1 MKSIHM
7 KQILFLL
14 SFTAGFALLVS
25 GQGDPNNSNP
35 NTNNIPKTNTPR
47 LQGLPNAST
56 SIVDGST
63 DFKNMRTFTQDGQFQ
78 IPKGTKLVKIEVWG
92 GGGGGSATGGGG
104 GGTFVR
110 SVFTIMDGGEV
121 TVKIGQGGRG
131 GTTMAQPGGTTYAQ
145 FKGALPTGN
154 ANSVSAGGGK
164 GAVYVTGSNPYA
176 DEGYGGQEGGC
187 SNYTIGFELIA
198 GEDGEVFQDTYNQSG
213 PNNYVVSRSLGKGG
227 NAGNTE
233 YTGGRGD
240 IILNPANP
248 TYRRGGGPGK
258 LPGGGGGGSTN
269 PRGGFNGAS
278 GMAIIYY

>member
-1 MKSIHM
+1 MKRIT
-7 KQILFLL
+7 FLL
-14 SFTAGFALLVS
+14 CFLGLSLWLAAQTV
-25 GQGDPNNSNP
+25 PNNNNGIPANNNQPANNP
-35 NTNNIPKTNTPR
+35 RPR
-47 LQGLPNAST
+47 TLPAQDAANEPEP
-56 SIVDGST
+56 DG
-63 DFKNMRTFTQDGQFQ
+63 FGNMRTFTQDGVFQ
-78 IPKGTKLVKIEVWG
+78 IPKGTKRVKIEVWG

-104 GGTFVR
+104 GGAFVR
-110 SVFTIMDGGEV
+110 SVFTIIDGGEV

-145 FKGALPTGN
+145 FKGALPLGN
-154 ANSVSAGGGK
+154 ANSVSAGGGR
-164 GAVYVTGSNPYA
+164 GAIYVTGSNPYA

-198 GEDGEVFQDTYNQSG
+198 GEDGEVFQDTYNQIG

-269 PRGGFNGAS
+269 PRGGFNGAP